1 MTGGNGPS
9 SGEDGAILVFD
20 SGVGGLSIVNSVR
33 QMRPW
38 QKFVYLADNACFPYG
53 DLSDARIVE
62 RVLSLVCAAVARY
75 RPGLIII
82 GCNTAS
88 TLSLPALRQSLPTI
102 PVVGVVPAVKPAA
115 TLTAN
120 GRVGVLATPAT
131 VRGPY
136 LDRLVREYAADV
148 EVLRVG
154 SSALVREAEQM
165 LRGIPVDLGVVRTAL
180 APLEA
185 ADVDT
190 VVLGCTHF
198 PLIVDS
204 LRQTLSGVTHWVD
217 SGAAIGRR
225 VNQLLSGGPKAAPDS
240 LCQTPDIELL
250 FTADAPSQL
259 SSYLGSCSFLRPL
272 CTEAAGDLLFP
283 AAVRRAS
290 RPG

>member
-1 MTGGNGPS
+1 MTGGIS
-9 SGEDGAILVFD
+9 SAHGEEDAILVFD

-33 QMRPW
+33 QSRPC
-38 QKFVYLADNACFPYG
+38 QKFVYLADNAFFPYG

-62 RVLSLVCAAVARY
+62 RVLSLVCAAADRY

-88 TLSLPALRQSLPTI
+88 TLSLPALRQSLAAI

-120 GRVGVLATPAT
+120 GRIGVLATPAT

-136 LDRLVREYAADV
+136 LDKLVREYAADV
-148 EVLRVG
+148 EVVRVG

-165 LRGIPVDLGVVRTAL
+165 LRGMPVDLGVVRTAL
-180 APLEA
+180 APLRA
-185 ADVDT
+185 AAVDT

-204 LRQTLSGVTHWVD
+204 LRQTLPAVTHWVD

-225 VNQLLSGGPKAAPDS
+225 VNQLLPGGSKGAAD
-240 LCQTPDIELL
+240 CHQQGPDIELL
-250 FTADAPSQL
+250 FTADAPPQL
-259 SSYLGSCSFLRPL
+259 TRYLKACSFLRPV
-272 CTEAAGDLLFP
+272 CAETVGDWLFS
-283 AAVRRAS
+283 AAVKPVS